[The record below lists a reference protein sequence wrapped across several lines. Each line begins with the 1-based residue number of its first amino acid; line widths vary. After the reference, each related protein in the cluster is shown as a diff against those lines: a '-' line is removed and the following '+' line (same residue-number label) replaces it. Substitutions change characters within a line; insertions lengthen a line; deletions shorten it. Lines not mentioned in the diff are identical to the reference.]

1 MLIIQSYN
9 DLIRVVASP
18 VDTSLKQLLKLR
30 AEQLV
35 EGDHNSFGRWAH
47 MTVVEPPDA
56 LSAIETE
63 VGFPV
68 LTNLI
73 DGTRFG
79 DPDFTPSWEWIED
92 HGGWFELVFI
102 LTDDGFA
109 HVLFVEDREGVDADL
124 LAACRQAC
132 GRPAK

>member
-1 MLIIQSYN
+1 MITIESSADLACFTASSASVRLARILKFRAHQLVDDDN
-9 DLIRVVASP
+9 DL
-18 VDTSLKQLLKLR
+18 
-30 AEQLV
+30 
-35 EGDHNSFGRWAH
+35 GRWAH
-47 MTVVEPPDA
+47 MTVVEPPDT
-56 LSAIETE
+56 LLAIEAE
-63 VGFPV
+63 VGFLV

-109 HVLFVEDREGVDADL
+109 HVLFVADREGVDADL
-124 LAACRQAC
+124 LAACRWCC
-132 GRPAK
+132 GRPAQ